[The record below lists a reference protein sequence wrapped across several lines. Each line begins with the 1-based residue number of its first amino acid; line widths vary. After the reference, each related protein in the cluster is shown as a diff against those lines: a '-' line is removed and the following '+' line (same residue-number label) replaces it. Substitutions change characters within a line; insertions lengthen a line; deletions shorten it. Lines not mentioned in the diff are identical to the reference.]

1 MTDVQRHCIVTAL
14 SREKLDAKVFELMR
28 LGWRPL
34 GGVAAAKSVSE
45 SAPPY
50 FCQSMICD
58 GPPATDPDAQAY
70 EPRNLPSPKNP
81 LD

>member
-14 SREKLDAKVFELMR
+14 SREKLNGKVFELMR
-28 LGWRPL
+28 LGWRPH
-34 GGVAAAKSVSE
+34 GGIAAAKSVSE

-58 GPPATDPDAQAY
+58 GSPATDPDAQAND
-70 EPRNLPSPKNP
+70 PCNLSSPKNP
-81 LD
+81 PD